1 MEALMANAI
10 FELSVPLFERHLR
23 ILGKLLERAEMYAKD
38 RGIEPA
44 ALISARLF
52 PDMFPLSGQ
61 VRAACDTAKRSTARV
76 IGLEPPQSEDTDK
89 TFTDLQQRIHD
100 AIGYLESHSAERL
113 AGSEQRKVEFPFG
126 SRTVTLTSQQYLTR
140 FALPN
145 FYFHV
150 TTAYD
155 ILRHNG
161 IDIGKR
167 DFLGSL
173 TD

>member
-1 MEALMANAI
+1 MANVI

-23 ILGKLLERAEMYAKD
+23 ILGNLLERAEVSAKE

-52 PDMFPLSGQ
+52 PDMFPLSRQ
-61 VRAACDTAKRSTARV
+61 VRAACDTAKRTAARL
-76 IGLEPPQSEDTDK
+76 IGLETPPSEDTDK

-100 AIGYLESHSAERL
+100 AIGYLESHSAERF
-113 AGSEQRKVEFPFG
+113 AGSEQRKIEFPFG
-126 SRTVTLTSQQYLTR
+126 SKTVALTSRQYLTR

-145 FYFHV
+145 FYFHI

-173 TD
+173 PD